1 MPRKGKKII
10 ILFHEN
16 DRGRAHAYVISS
28 LAEYWREKG
37 LRVEYLFGVKEYM
50 PADLVIVHVNLSVV
64 PDEYLEFAGR
74 YPAALN
80 SRVKDIRK
88 SSFSDNLVMPGSA
101 YEGRVIVKSD
111 LNHAGWP
118 ELRLNGAL
126 FSGRRAY
133 RIFMRRLSH
142 LARGISPGLSARI
155 KTPLDYRIY
164 DNIGSV
170 PPGCF
175 SSPGLVVEKFLPEK
189 ENGLYH
195 IRYCTFLGSRMTCT
209 RVASKEPVIKYSNS
223 ISMEIVEPHPDMARL
238 RKKLKFDYGKFDY
251 TVRDGKAV
259 LLDANITIGKGG
271 GANSAGPGAEERK
284 RSRIYRA
291 EGIYEYLD
299 PGGRS

>member
-10 ILFHEN
+10 ILFHQN
-16 DRGRAHAYVISS
+16 DRGRAHKYVISS

-37 LRVEYLFGVKEYM
+37 LEVEYLFGFKEYV
-50 PADLVIVHVNLSVV
+50 PADLVIVHVNLSLI

-74 YPAALN
+74 YPRALN

-88 SSFSDNLVMPGSA
+88 SSFSRNLVKPGDA
-101 YEGRVIVKSD
+101 YEGKVIVKSD

-118 ELRLNGAL
+118 ELRLNDAS
-126 FSGRRAY
+126 FHGRRAY
-133 RIFMRRLSH
+133 PIFMRRLSS
-142 LARGISPGLSARI
+142 LARGFSPRLSKLI

-170 PPGCF
+170 PQACF

-223 ISMEIVEPHPDMARL
+223 ISMETVEPHPDMAAL
-238 RKKLKFDYGKFDY
+238 RQKLNFDYGKFDY

-271 GANSAGPGAEERK
+271 GGKAAPCAEEKR

-291 EGIYEYLD
+291 DGIYEYLD
-299 PGGRS
+299 RV